1 MEKDIIILLVGIV
14 VGAMNAIAGGGMLI
28 GFPVLLS
35 LGVPP
40 LVANVTANIITPP
53 GQLAAVFAYRN
64 FLRKVPRRYIL
75 ILPFV
80 AVGALAGALTLR
92 AMPSNDFAKMVPLL
106 ILFGVALFA
115 FQPSLHF
122 HLHSHLHGR
131 RKNLLPIL
139 LIGVALLP
147 ITFYGGFFGAGYGFI
162 MLAFLGLGKIHE
174 VHMLAAMKNVSAI
187 LVSLISIAVLY
198 STGLVDWHIGIVMA
212 VGTTIGGYLG
222 ARAAKRVSSYWLR
235 IAVIIIGLAAATH
248 LALKNYS

>member
-1 MEKDIIILLVGIV
+1 MEKDIIILFVGMI

-64 FLRKVPRRYIL
+64 YLRKVPRRYVL

-80 AVGALAGALTLR
+80 ALGALAGALTLR
-92 AMPSNDFAKMVPLL
+92 AMPSNNFAEMVPVL

-115 FQPSLHF
+115 FQPSLHL

-131 RKNLLPIL
+131 KKNLLPIL

-162 MLAFLGLGKIHE
+162 MLAFLGLGKVHE

-187 LVSLISIAVLY
+187 LVSLISLAVLY
-198 STGLVDWHIGIVMA
+198 STGLIDWHIGLVMA

-235 IAVIIIGLAAATH
+235 VAVIVIGLAAAAH
-248 LALKNYS
+248 LGLKNY

>member
-1 MEKDIIILLVGIV
+1 MEKDIIILFVGMI

-64 FLRKVPRRYIL
+64 YLRKVPRRYVL

-80 AVGALAGALTLR
+80 ALGALAGALTLR
-92 AMPSNDFAKMVPLL
+92 AMPSNNFAEMVPVL

-115 FQPSLHF
+115 FQPSLHL

-131 RKNLLPIL
+131 KKNLLPIL

-162 MLAFLGLGKIHE
+162 MLAFLGLGKVHE

-187 LVSLISIAVLY
+187 LVSLISLAVLY
-198 STGLVDWHIGIVMA
+198 STGLIDWRIGLVMA
-212 VGTTIGGYLG
+212 AGTTIGGYLG

-235 IAVIIIGLAAATH
+235 IAVIVIGLAAAAH
-248 LALKNYS
+248 LGLINY

>member
-1 MEKDIIILLVGIV
+1 MEKDIIILLVGII

-53 GQLAAVFAYRN
+53 GQLAALYGYRGY
-64 FLRKVPRRYIL
+64 LRRVPKRYVL

-80 AVGALAGALTLR
+80 AIGALAGALTLR
-92 AMPSNDFAKMVPLL
+92 AMPSNDFADMVPLL
-106 ILFGVALFA
+106 IMFGVALFA
-115 FQPSLHF
+115 FQPAI
-122 HLHSHLHGR
+122 HLHLHTHLRGR
-131 RKNLLPIL
+131 SRALLPIV

-162 MLAFLGLGKIHE
+162 MLAFLGLGKVHE

-187 LVSLISIAVLY
+187 LVSIVSIIVLY
-198 STGLVDWHIGIVMA
+198 STGLIDWRIGIIMA
-212 VGTTIGGYLG
+212 GGTTVGGFLG
-222 ARAAKRVSSYWLR
+222 AHAAQKVSSQALR
-235 IAVIIIGLAAATH
+235 VVVIVVGLAAATY
-248 LALKNYS
+248 LALKNY

>member
-1 MEKDIIILLVGIV
+1 MEKDIIILFVGMI

-64 FLRKVPRRYIL
+64 YLRKVPRRYVL

-80 AVGALAGALTLR
+80 ALGAVAGALTLR
-92 AMPSNDFAKMVPLL
+92 AMPSNNFAEMVPVL

-115 FQPSLHF
+115 FQPSLHL

-131 RKNLLPIL
+131 KKNLLPIL

-162 MLAFLGLGKIHE
+162 MLAFLGLGKVHE

-187 LVSLISIAVLY
+187 LVSLISLAVLY
-198 STGLVDWHIGIVMA
+198 STGLIDWHIGLVMA

-235 IAVIIIGLAAATH
+235 IAVIVIGLAAAAH
-248 LALKNYS
+248 LGLKNY

>member
-1 MEKDIIILLVGIV
+1 MEKDIIILFVGII

-53 GQLAAVFAYRN
+53 GQLAAVFACRTY
-64 FLRKVPRRYIL
+64 LRKVPRRYVL

-80 AVGALAGALTLR
+80 ALGALAGALTLR
-92 AMPSNDFAKMVPLL
+92 AMPSNNFAEMVPVL

-115 FQPSLHF
+115 FQPSLHL

-131 RKNLLPIL
+131 KKNLLPIL

-162 MLAFLGLGKIHE
+162 MLAFLGLGKVHE

-187 LVSLISIAVLY
+187 LVSLISLAVLY
-198 STGLVDWHIGIVMA
+198 STGLIDWHIGLVMA

-235 IAVIIIGLAAATH
+235 IVVIVIGLAAAAH
-248 LALKNYS
+248 LGLKNY

>member
-1 MEKDIIILLVGIV
+1 MEKDIIILFVGII

-28 GFPVLLS
+28 GFPVLLG

-64 FLRKVPRRYIL
+64 YLRKVPRRYVL

-80 AVGALAGALTLR
+80 ALGALAGALTLR
-92 AMPSNDFAKMVPLL
+92 AMPSNNFAEMVPVL

-115 FQPSLHF
+115 FQPSLHL

-131 RKNLLPIL
+131 KKNLLPIL

-162 MLAFLGLGKIHE
+162 MLAFLGLGKVHE

-187 LVSLISIAVLY
+187 LVSLISLAVLY
-198 STGLVDWHIGIVMA
+198 STGLIDWHIGLVMA

-235 IAVIIIGLAAATH
+235 IAVIVIGLAAAAH
-248 LALKNYS
+248 LGLKNY

>member
-1 MEKDIIILLVGIV
+1 MEKDIIILFVGMI

-64 FLRKVPRRYIL
+64 YLRKVPRRYVL

-80 AVGALAGALTLR
+80 ALGALAGALTLR
-92 AMPSNDFAKMVPLL
+92 AMPSNNFAEMVPVL

-115 FQPSLHF
+115 FQPSLHL

-131 RKNLLPIL
+131 KKNLLPIL

-162 MLAFLGLGKIHE
+162 MLAFLGLGKVHE

-187 LVSLISIAVLY
+187 LVSLISLAVLY
-198 STGLVDWHIGIVMA
+198 STGLIDWHIGLVMA

-235 IAVIIIGLAAATH
+235 IAVIVIGLAAAAH
-248 LALKNYS
+248 LGLKNY

>member
-1 MEKDIIILLVGIV
+1 MEKDIIILFVGMI

-64 FLRKVPRRYIL
+64 YLRKVPRRYVL

-80 AVGALAGALTLR
+80 ALGALAGALTLR
-92 AMPSNDFAKMVPLL
+92 AMPSNNFAEMVPVL

-115 FQPSLHF
+115 FQPSLHL

-131 RKNLLPIL
+131 KKNLLPIL

-162 MLAFLGLGKIHE
+162 MLAFLGLGKVHE

-187 LVSLISIAVLY
+187 LVSLISLAVLY
-198 STGLVDWHIGIVMA
+198 STGLIDWHIGLVMA

-235 IAVIIIGLAAATH
+235 IVVIVIGLAAAAH
-248 LALKNYS
+248 LGLKNY

>member
-1 MEKDIIILLVGIV
+1 MI

-64 FLRKVPRRYIL
+64 YLRKVPRRYVL

-80 AVGALAGALTLR
+80 ALGALAGALTLR
-92 AMPSNDFAKMVPLL
+92 AMPSNNFAEMVPVL

-115 FQPSLHF
+115 FQPSLHL

-131 RKNLLPIL
+131 KKNLLPIL

-162 MLAFLGLGKIHE
+162 MLAFLGLGKVHE

-187 LVSLISIAVLY
+187 LVSLISLAVLY
-198 STGLVDWHIGIVMA
+198 STGLIDWHIGLVMA

-235 IAVIIIGLAAATH
+235 IAVIVIGLAAAAH
-248 LALKNYS
+248 LGLKNY

>member
-1 MEKDIIILLVGIV
+1 MEKDIIILFVGII

-28 GFPVLLS
+28 GFPVLLG

-64 FLRKVPRRYIL
+64 YLRKVPRRYVL

-80 AVGALAGALTLR
+80 ALGALAGALTLR
-92 AMPSNDFAKMVPLL
+92 AMPSNNFAEMVPVL

-115 FQPSLHF
+115 FQPSLHL

-131 RKNLLPIL
+131 KKNLLPIL

-162 MLAFLGLGKIHE
+162 MLAFLGLGKVHE

-187 LVSLISIAVLY
+187 LVSLISLAVLY
-198 STGLVDWHIGIVMA
+198 STGLIDWHIGLVMA

-235 IAVIIIGLAAATH
+235 IAVIVIGLAAAAH
-248 LALKNYS
+248 LGLINY

>member
-1 MEKDIIILLVGIV
+1 MEKDIVILLVGMI

-28 GFPVLLS
+28 GFPVLLG

-53 GQLAAVFAYRN
+53 GQIAAVYAYRDY
-64 FLRKVPRRYIL
+64 LRRVPRRYLL

-92 AMPSNDFAKMVPLL
+92 AMPSNNFAEMVPLL

-115 FQPSLHF
+115 FQPAI
-122 HLHSHLHGR
+122 HLHLHTHLRGR
-131 RKNLLPIL
+131 QKALLPII
-139 LIGVALLP
+139 LIGISLLP

-162 MLAFLGLGKIHE
+162 MLAFLGLGKVHE

-198 STGLVDWHIGIVMA
+198 STGFIDWHVGIVMA
-212 VGTTIGGYLG
+212 LGTTIGGYLG
-222 ARAAKRVSSYWLR
+222 AHAAQKVSSHWLR
-235 IAVIIIGLAAATH
+235 IFIIIVGLGAAAH
-248 LALKNYS
+248 LALKNY

>member
-1 MEKDIIILLVGIV
+1 MEKDIIILFVGMI

-28 GFPVLLS
+28 GFPVLLG

-64 FLRKVPRRYIL
+64 YLRKVPRRYVL

-80 AVGALAGALTLR
+80 ALGALAGALTLR
-92 AMPSNDFAKMVPLL
+92 AMPSNNFAEMVPVL

-115 FQPSLHF
+115 FQPSLHL

-131 RKNLLPIL
+131 KKNLLPIL

-162 MLAFLGLGKIHE
+162 MLAFLGLGKVHE

-187 LVSLISIAVLY
+187 LVSLISLAVLY
-198 STGLVDWHIGIVMA
+198 STGLIDWHIGLVMA

-235 IAVIIIGLAAATH
+235 IAVIVIGLAAAAH
-248 LALKNYS
+248 LGLKNY

>member
-1 MEKDIIILLVGIV
+1 MEKDIIILFVGII

-28 GFPVLLS
+28 GFPVLLG

-64 FLRKVPRRYIL
+64 YLRKVPRRYVL

-80 AVGALAGALTLR
+80 ALGALAGALTLR
-92 AMPSNDFAKMVPLL
+92 AMPSNNFAEMVPVL

-115 FQPSLHF
+115 FQPSLHL

-131 RKNLLPIL
+131 KKNLLPIL

-162 MLAFLGLGKIHE
+162 MLAFLGLGKVHE

-187 LVSLISIAVLY
+187 LVSLISLAVLY
-198 STGLVDWHIGIVMA
+198 STGLIDWHIGLVMA

-235 IAVIIIGLAAATH
+235 IVVIVIGLAAAAH
-248 LALKNYS
+248 LGLKNY

>member
-1 MEKDIIILLVGIV
+1 MEKDIIILFVGII

-64 FLRKVPRRYIL
+64 YLRKVPRRYVL

-80 AVGALAGALTLR
+80 ALGALAGALTLR
-92 AMPSNDFAKMVPLL
+92 AMPSNNFAEMVPVL

-115 FQPSLHF
+115 FQPSLHL

-131 RKNLLPIL
+131 KKNLLPIL

-162 MLAFLGLGKIHE
+162 MLAFLGLGKVHE

-187 LVSLISIAVLY
+187 LVSLISLAVLY
-198 STGLVDWHIGIVMA
+198 STGLIDWHIGLVMA

-235 IAVIIIGLAAATH
+235 IVVIVIGLAAAAH
-248 LALKNYS
+248 LGLKNY

>member
-1 MEKDIIILLVGIV
+1 MEKDIIILFVGMI

-64 FLRKVPRRYIL
+64 YLRKVPRRYVL

-80 AVGALAGALTLR
+80 ALGALAGALTLR
-92 AMPSNDFAKMVPLL
+92 AMPSNNFAEMVPVL

-115 FQPSLHF
+115 FQPSLHL
-122 HLHSHLHGR
+122 HLHGHLHGR
-131 RKNLLPIL
+131 KKNLLPIL

-162 MLAFLGLGKIHE
+162 MLAFLGLGKVHE

-187 LVSLISIAVLY
+187 LVSLISLAVLY
-198 STGLVDWHIGIVMA
+198 STGLIDWHIGLVMA

-235 IAVIIIGLAAATH
+235 IAVIVIGLAAAAH
-248 LALKNYS
+248 LGLKNY

>member
-1 MEKDIIILLVGIV
+1 MEKDIIILFVGMI

-64 FLRKVPRRYIL
+64 YLRKVPRRYVL

-80 AVGALAGALTLR
+80 ALGALAGALTLR
-92 AMPSNDFAKMVPLL
+92 AMPSNNFAEMVPVL

-115 FQPSLHF
+115 FQPSLHL

-131 RKNLLPIL
+131 KKNLLPIL

-162 MLAFLGLGKIHE
+162 MLAFLGLGKVHE

-187 LVSLISIAVLY
+187 LVSLISLAVLY
-198 STGLVDWHIGIVMA
+198 STGLIDWHIGLVMA
-212 VGTTIGGYLG
+212 AGTTIGGYLG

-235 IAVIIIGLAAATH
+235 VAVIVIGLAAAAH
-248 LALKNYS
+248 LGLKNY

>member
-40 LVANVTANIITPP
+40 LVANITANIITPP
-53 GQLAAVFAYRN
+53 GQIAAVYAYRSY
-64 FLRKVPRRYIL
+64 LRRVPKRYIL

-92 AMPSNDFAKMVPLL
+92 AMPGSNFADMVPLL

-115 FQPSLHF
+115 FQPSLHL

-131 RKNLLPIL
+131 KKTLLPIL
-139 LIGVALLP
+139 LIGLALMP

-162 MLAFLGLGKIHE
+162 MLAFLGLGKVHE

-198 STGLVDWHIGIVMA
+198 STGLVDWHIGLVMA

-222 ARAAKRVSSYWLR
+222 AHAAKRVSSYWLR

>member
-1 MEKDIIILLVGIV
+1 MEKDIIILFVGII

-64 FLRKVPRRYIL
+64 YLRKVPRRYVL

-80 AVGALAGALTLR
+80 ALGALAGALTLR
-92 AMPSNDFAKMVPLL
+92 AMPSNNFAEMVPVL

-115 FQPSLHF
+115 FQPSLHL

-131 RKNLLPIL
+131 KKNLLPIL

-162 MLAFLGLGKIHE
+162 MLAFLGLGKVHE

-187 LVSLISIAVLY
+187 LVSLISLAVLY
-198 STGLVDWHIGIVMA
+198 STGLIDWHIGLVMA

-235 IAVIIIGLAAATH
+235 IAVIVIGLAAAAH
-248 LALKNYS
+248 LGLKNY

>member
-1 MEKDIIILLVGIV
+1 MERDIIILLVGMV

-28 GFPVLLS
+28 GFPVLLA

-40 LVANVTANIITPP
+40 LVANVTANVITPP
-53 GQLAAVFAYRN
+53 GQIAAVYAYRN
-64 FLRKVPRRYIL
+64 FLRRVPKRYLL

-92 AMPSNDFAKMVPLL
+92 SMPSNDFAGMVPLL

-115 FQPSLHF
+115 FQPAL
-122 HLHSHLHGR
+122 HLHLHTHMHGR
-131 RKNLLPIL
+131 KKTLLPII

-162 MLAFLGLGKIHE
+162 MLAFLGLGKVHE

-198 STGLVDWHIGIVMA
+198 STGMIDWHIGMVMA
-212 VGTTIGGYLG
+212 AGTTVGGYLG
-222 ARAAKRVSSYWLR
+222 AHAAQKVSSHWLR
-235 IAVIIIGLAAATH
+235 IVIIIVGLGAATY
-248 LALKNYS
+248 LAMKNY